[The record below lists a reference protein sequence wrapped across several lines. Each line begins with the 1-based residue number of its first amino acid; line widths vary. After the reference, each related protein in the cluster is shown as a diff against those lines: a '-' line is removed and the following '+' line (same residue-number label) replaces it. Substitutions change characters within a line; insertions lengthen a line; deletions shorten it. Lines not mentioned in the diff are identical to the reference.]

1 MLEARSDKTEFDS
14 KSKSFDYHWQ
24 GISSIEAKIYNVS
37 NGHSLMLNCQ
47 ANEQK
52 IYSSQSLERNLV
64 GLRK

>member
-1 MLEARSDKTEFDS
+1 MLEARYDKTEFDS
-14 KSKSFDYHWQ
+14 IGKVYLLLRQRFTTLVMVTV
-24 GISSIEAKIYNVS
+24 I
-37 NGHSLMLNCQ
+37 LNCQ